1 MGSSGAVNTEK
12 NIVLF
17 DGICNLCNGAVQ
29 FIIRCDPTGK
39 FQFASLQSPVAQ
51 QLLKDANVPNALET
65 IILIR
70 NRLVFER
77 SDAALEI
84 ARGLSGAWSLLYGF
98 KIVPR
103 FLRDSVYDWIAKNRY
118 RFFGKRNECMIPTP
132 ELKYRFIDGPAG

>member
-29 FIIRCDPTGK
+29 FIIRRDPTGK

-51 QLLKDANVPNALET
+51 QLLKEANVPHALET

-70 NRLVFER
+70 NSLVFER

-84 ARGLSGAWSLLYGF
+84 ARGLSGAWPLLYGF

-132 ELKYRFIDGPAG
+132 EWKSRFIEH